1 MRFATIRTDQ
11 GTTAARL
18 DGDMLT
24 PLEAGDVGAMLAAG
38 GAARELDGAP
48 AVPAAQADFAP
59 VVTRPGKVICVG
71 LNYRSHILETGREL
85 PEYPTLFAKFAE
97 TLMGPVTTWSYRR

>member
-18 DGDMLT
+18 DGDVLI

-38 GAARELDGAP
+38 GTARERDGAP
-48 AVPAAQADFAP
+48 AVPATQADFAP
-59 VVTRPGKVICVG
+59 VVMQPGKVICVG
-71 LNYRSHILETGREL
+71 LNYGRTSWR
-85 PEYPTLFAKFAE
+85 PGGSYPSTR
-97 TLMGPVTTWSYRR
+97 PCSPSSPRR